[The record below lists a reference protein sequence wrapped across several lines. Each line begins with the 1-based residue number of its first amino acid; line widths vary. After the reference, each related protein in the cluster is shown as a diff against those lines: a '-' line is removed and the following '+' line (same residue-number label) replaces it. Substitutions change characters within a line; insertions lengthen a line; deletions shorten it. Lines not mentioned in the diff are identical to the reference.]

1 MVCTWKEEHRIQKI
15 GKELTLSPPHP
26 LSPSCFSLFVLFSAH
41 HNGMAYAPCFP
52 PLIAL
57 PFCSTPHDTRI
68 APLKQFPRTT
78 IVHTYLLGH
87 KDFVSA
93 LAAVPGNGGVF
104 LLSGGGDGMVG
115 LWDAESGKE

>member
-1 MVCTWKEEHRIQKI
+1 MC
-15 GKELTLSPPHP
+15 PH
-26 LSPSCFSLFVLFSAH
+26 
-41 HNGMAYAPCFP
+41 
-52 PLIAL
+52 
-57 PFCSTPHDTRI
+57 
-68 APLKQFPRTT
+68 PLKQFPRTT

-115 LWDAESGKE
+115 LWDAEAGKE